1 MRDSLTTASPIIP
14 SGVKPIIVGPS
25 SGASLTMEEARLYGQ
40 EQPWGFILF
49 ARHCDNPA
57 QVKQLCHDLR
67 QSVGRAD
74 APILIDQEGG
84 RVRRLTP
91 PHWPDQPA
99 MASFGV
105 RYASGDVDGAIA
117 AVKGLARQ
125 QAAMLQDLGIS
136 VNCAPLLDVPIDGA
150 DPIIGDR
157 AFSQNPEVV
166 TLLGTAYA
174 ESLLAGGITPIIKHL
189 PGHGRANVD
198 SHLDLPVIKA
208 SLAELEK
215 TDFVPFKALSA
226 HFGDKIWAM
235 TAHVVLNALD
245 SNLPAT
251 LSPTVVRQ
259 IVRGSLGFH
268 GLLLSDDV
276 QMGALKGDYGTLSN
290 QALQAGCDA
299 VLLCNATVEQQ
310 RQTLA
315 AVALTV

>member
-1 MRDSLTTASPIIP
+1 
-14 SGVKPIIVGPS
+14 
-25 SGASLTMEEARLYGQ
+25 
-40 EQPWGFILF
+40 FILF

-67 QSVGRAD
+67 QAVGRAD

-91 PHWPDQPA
+91 PHWPDQPT

-105 RYASGDVDGAIA
+105 RYTSGDIDGAIA
-117 AVKGLARQ
+117 AVKALASQ
-125 QAAMLQDLGIS
+125 QAAMLQDLGIT
-136 VNCAPLLDVPIDGA
+136 VNCAPLVDVPIDGA

-157 AFSQNPEVV
+157 AFGQDPALVSR
-166 TLLGTAYA
+166 LGIAYA
-174 ESLLAGGITPIIKHL
+174 EALLAGGVTPIMKHL

-208 SLAELEK
+208 SLAELEQS
-215 TDFVPFKALSA
+215 DFVPFRALA
-226 HFGDKIWAM
+226 NHFGDKIWAM
-235 TAHVVLNALD
+235 TAHVVVNVVDAT
-245 SNLPAT
+245 LPAT
-251 LSPTVVRQ
+251 LSPRVIQQ
-259 IVRGSLGFH
+259 IVRGHFGFD

-299 VLLCNATVEQQ
+299 VLLCNATLEQQ
-310 RQTLA
+310 RQTLE